1 MLGGY
6 MNNFNFNLFKNFYYI
21 VVYKGVT
28 NASKNLNVA
37 QPSLSLSIKNLELQ
51 LNKVLINRSTKQFQL
66 TQEGLRLF
74 ETLQPMFESL
84 EKNIECFNDQKS
96 YTELNIGIRYS
107 YAKSIL
113 LKFIQEFKNKYN
125 NIKLNVDLYSK
136 LNIDKVTNKEY
147 DIVIDEE
154 GYIHKLNDVSTEL
167 LCELNNYFVCGNE
180 LFSLYQNINSIK
192 QLDDV
197 PFISYRPS
205 LKSGKIKKM
214 CFLNDISFMDVINI
228 NESNLYF
235 CLLEN
240 NFGIGLSNELLLKE
254 YLEHDSLQVIDVQ
267 EEIFSDKVLI
277 AYTKTNQIVIDFIN
291 LLKKFVDEEL
301 Q

>member
-1 MLGGY
+1 

-84 EKNIECFNDQKS
+84 EKNIECFYDQKS

-125 NIKLNVDLYSK
+125 NVKLNFDLYSK
-136 LNIDKVTNKEY
+136 LSIDKVTNKEY

-254 YLEHDSLQVIDVQ
+254 YLEHDSLQIIDVQ

>member
-1 MLGGY
+1 

-84 EKNIECFNDQKS
+84 EKNIECFYDQKS

-125 NIKLNVDLYSK
+125 NVKLNVDLYSK
-136 LNIDKVTNKEY
+136 LSIDKVTNKEY

-180 LFSLYQNINSIK
+180 LFSLYQN
-192 QLDDV
+192 D
-197 PFISYRPS
+197 Y
-205 LKSGKIKKM
+205 
-214 CFLNDISFMDVINI
+214 
-228 NESNLYF
+228 
-235 CLLEN
+235 
-240 NFGIGLSNELLLKE
+240 
-254 YLEHDSLQVIDVQ
+254 
-267 EEIFSDKVLI
+267 
-277 AYTKTNQIVIDFIN
+277 
-291 LLKKFVDEEL
+291 
-301 Q
+301 

>member
-1 MLGGY
+1 

-125 NIKLNVDLYSK
+125 NVKLNVDLYSK
-136 LNIDKVTNKEY
+136 LSIDKVTNKEY

-167 LCELNNYFVCGNE
+167 LCELNNYFVCRNE

>member
-1 MLGGY
+1 

-21 VVYKGVT
+21 VVYKGVI

-125 NIKLNVDLYSK
+125 NVKLNVDLYSK
-136 LNIDKVTNKEY
+136 LSIDKVTNKEY

>member
-1 MLGGY
+1 

-21 VVYKGVT
+21 VIYKGVT
-28 NASKNLNVA
+28 SASKNLNVA

-51 LNKVLINRSTKQFQL
+51 LNKTLIDRSTKQFQL
-66 TQEGLRLF
+66 TEDGLRLF

-84 EKNIECFNDQKS
+84 EKNIDYFNNSES

-107 YAKSIL
+107 YAKAIL
-113 LKFIQEFKNKYN
+113 LKFIKEFKNKYKN
-125 NIKLNVDLYSK
+125 VKLNVDLYSK
-136 LNIDKVTNKEY
+136 LSLDKDTNKVY

-154 GYIHKLNDVSTEL
+154 GYIHKLYDVSTEL

-180 LFSLYQNINSIK
+180 LFNSYQNINSIK
-192 QLDDV
+192 RLDNA
-197 PFISYRPS
+197 PFISFRPS

-214 CFLNDISFMDVINI
+214 CFLNDIGFVDVANI
-228 NESNLYF
+228 NESDLYF

-240 NFGIGLSNELLLKE
+240 NFGIGLSNELLLNE
-254 YLEHDSLQVIDVQ
+254 YLKQGSLQVIDVQ
-267 EEIFSDKVLI
+267 EEIFCDRILV
-277 AYTKTNQIVIDFIN
+277 AYTKGNQNVMNFIN

>member
-1 MLGGY
+1 

>member
-1 MLGGY
+1 

-125 NIKLNVDLYSK
+125 NVKLNVDLYSK
-136 LNIDKVTNKEY
+136 LSIDKVTNKEY

-205 LKSGKIKKM
+205 LKSGK
-214 CFLNDISFMDVINI
+214 N
-228 NESNLYF
+228 
-235 CLLEN
+235 
-240 NFGIGLSNELLLKE
+240 
-254 YLEHDSLQVIDVQ
+254 
-267 EEIFSDKVLI
+267 
-277 AYTKTNQIVIDFIN
+277 
-291 LLKKFVDEEL
+291 
-301 Q
+301 

>member
-1 MLGGY
+1 

-51 LNKVLINRSTKQFQL
+51 LNKVLINHSTKQFQL

-125 NIKLNVDLYSK
+125 NVKLNVDLYSK
-136 LNIDKVTNKEY
+136 LSIDKVTNKEY

-154 GYIHKLNDVSTEL
+154 GYIHKLNDVSTKL

-254 YLEHDSLQVIDVQ
+254 YLEHDSLQIIDVQ

>member
-1 MLGGY
+1 

-28 NASKNLNVA
+28 NTSKNLNVA

>member
-1 MLGGY
+1 

-84 EKNIECFNDQKS
+84 EKNIECFNNQKS

-125 NIKLNVDLYSK
+125 NVKLNVDLYSK
-136 LNIDKVTNKEY
+136 LSIDKVTNKEY

-197 PFISYRPS
+197 LFISYRPS

>member
-1 MLGGY
+1 
-6 MNNFNFNLFKNFYYI
+6 MNNFSFNLFKNFYYI

-84 EKNIECFNDQKS
+84 EKNIECFYDQKS

-125 NIKLNVDLYSK
+125 NVKLNVDLYSK
-136 LNIDKVTNKEY
+136 LSIDKVTNKEY

-254 YLEHDSLQVIDVQ
+254 YLEHDSLQIIDVQ

>member
-1 MLGGY
+1 

-84 EKNIECFNDQKS
+84 EKNMECFNDQKC
-96 YTELNIGIRYS
+96 YTELNIGIRYC

-125 NIKLNVDLYSK
+125 NVKLNVDLYSK
-136 LNIDKVTNKEY
+136 LSIDKVTNKEY

-254 YLEHDSLQVIDVQ
+254 YLEHDSLQIIDVQ